1 MAITEIT
8 VKTKMIAF
16 LEKVKDGESRVL
28 NKSDAGFNL
37 AVEAFQRGWI
47 ESAQGLIKN
56 GTEPAFIDVQG
67 LSSLGWGIL
76 DAAHEAEQARRPS
89 ARLRRACSATVR
101 WIFRSVE
108 HVILALL
115 CSDMVLRW
123 LVFFF
128 KD

>member
-1 MAITEIT
+1 MEIT
-8 VKTKMIAF
+8 VKAEMIAF
-16 LEKVKDGESRVL
+16 LEETKDGKSRL
-28 NKSDAGFNL
+28 FGNADEGFTL

-56 GTEPAFIDVQG
+56 GTEPALIDVQG
-67 LSSLGWGIL
+67 LSSLGWEIL

-89 ARLRRACSATVR
+89 ARLRRACSATVH